1 MYQRNGSFVFFGLSL
16 TIDWSTWSRDRKPVY
31 CCWKQPL
38 GLKEIKIPISWN
50 HLIFIST
57 DTGATML
64 LLYPLH
70 INSTWIWL
78 DAHVCTHT
86 FVPHPLTHSPNDW
99 LRSSTQWPTPL
110 TDYIILC
117 NKDIITLFDYI
128 HVYPPK
134 DHFRICFCVVL
145 NVLVLYMIFVKNIC
159 FMFIIVYNY
168 YANFVLRPSPPSPS
182 VLFLHPLLSF
192 CFCLRPKFSNFV
204 YTFVKTIID
213 CQYVIAQHYT
223 ISMLH
228 IIILYFCHCQ
238 CRALEENVRIIV
250 IVLDLCII
258 IFVLH

>member
-64 LLYPLH
+64 LLYLLH

-78 DAHVCTHT
+78 DTHICTHT
-86 FVPHPLTHSPNDW
+86 FVPHPPTHSPNDW

-110 TDYIILC
+110 TDYILLC
-117 NKDIITLFDYI
+117 NNDIITLFDYT

-159 FMFIIVYNY
+159 FIYNY
-168 YANFVLRPSPPSPS
+168 YANFVLRPSPPSLSVSPFS
-182 VLFLHPLLSF
+182 PPTSLVLFLFTAKIFKFCLHICQNYYWLSIRHCSTLYYFHVAHYYIIFLSLYTSAEHWKKMYVLLLLS
-192 CFCLRPKFSNFV
+192 S
-204 YTFVKTIID
+204 I
-213 CQYVIAQHYT
+213 YV
-223 ISMLH
+223 
-228 IIILYFCHCQ
+228 
-238 CRALEENVRIIV
+238 
-250 IVLDLCII
+250 
-258 IFVLH
+258 